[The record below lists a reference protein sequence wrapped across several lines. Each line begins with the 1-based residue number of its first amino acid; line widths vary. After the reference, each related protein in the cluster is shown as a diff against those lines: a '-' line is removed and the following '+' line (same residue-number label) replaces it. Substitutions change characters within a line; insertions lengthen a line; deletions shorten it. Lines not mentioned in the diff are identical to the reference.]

1 MRTATSSST
10 SNRAPVRRRR
20 RRARLALALLL
31 GVALLGVTPT
41 GCYLSRA
48 GYEQGRILARRK
60 PIARLVER
68 GGVDAPT
75 RDKLRLVLDAR
86 RFAVD
91 SLGLDAG
98 RSFTRFTDIGRDT
111 LVLVLSAAHQDR
123 LEAYTWWFPIV
134 GRVPYKG
141 YFDFGAARRAARGL
155 RARGFDVYLRPSSAY
170 STLGWFED
178 PLLNTTLQEDSVD
191 LANTVVHELTHNT
204 FYAPGQAVFNESFAS
219 FVGSYGS
226 ARYFDARGD
235 SASAQR
241 ARARWT
247 DDAVLATFWQ
257 ALATHVDSAYAAH
270 PGRTSADSAARV
282 AARDT
287 VYAHA
292 RRLLA
297 DSVGPRLS
305 GLGPTRA
312 AAWAARVQLDN
323 ASLLA
328 RRTYARELGLF
339 EGVLAREGGDMRR
352 AIARVVALAKATPKA
367 PYDAVR
373 AWVAAP
379 PSAATP

>member
-1 MRTATSSST
+1 MSATGES
-10 SNRAPVRRRR
+10 RASRRPRRRL
-20 RRARLALALLL
+20 RLGAALALGLVLL
-31 GVALLGVTPT
+31 SLTPT
-41 GCYLSRA
+41 GCFLSRA

-60 PIARLVER
+60 PIAKLVEQ
-68 GGVDAPT
+68 GGVDART

-98 RSFTRFTDIGRDT
+98 RSFTRYTDIGRDT
-111 LVLVLSAAHQDR
+111 LVLVLSAAHRDR
-123 LEAYTWWFPIV
+123 LEAYSWWFPIV

-170 STLGWFED
+170 STLGWFDD

-219 FVGSYGS
+219 FVGAYGS
-226 ARYFDARGD
+226 GRYFAVRGD
-235 SASAQR
+235 TASARR
-241 ARARWT
+241 AESRWA
-247 DDAVLATFWQ
+247 DDQLLAGFWQ
-257 ALATHVDSAYAAH
+257 ALASRIDSAYAAH

-282 AARDT
+282 AARDV
-287 VYAHA
+287 VYARA
-292 RRLLA
+292 RQLLA

-305 GLGPTRA
+305 ALGPTRA

-339 EGVLAREGGDMRR
+339 EEVLRREAGDVRNAVAR
-352 AIARVVALAKATPKA
+352 IVAVAKASPKD
-367 PYDAVR
+367 PYAGLR
-373 AWVAAP
+373 AWLAAP
-379 PSAATP
+379 PEPRPIR